1 MHTLAFA
8 LNWEPELHGLV
19 VVVLALLL
27 LPGSVYLVLSTNL
40 GARVGFILAVAAF
53 FGWMALMGIVWTVY
67 GIGLKGNA
75 NSWKVKETVA
85 GNIAQSANPV
95 LDGFPG
101 GWKKLPIDT
110 PETAEAA
117 AAADPTLAPPADSGK
132 TGPYTSSSD
141 YLPVAAY
148 ERGGEKYLPGWSN
161 PPNVIAIRHK
171 PHYFVLVVQKTLKQ
185 QTAPGQAPPKAAVDP
200 TQPQTAVMMVR
211 DLGTLR
217 QPAAVLTGASL
228 ITFGVCCYV
237 LHRRDKQAWAARGS
251 ALEPA
256 GKG

>member
-8 LNWEPELHGLV
+8 LNWDPELHGLL
-19 VVVLALLL
+19 VVLLALIL
-27 LPGSVYLVLSTNL
+27 LPGTVYLVLSTNL

-67 GIGLKGNA
+67 GIGLKGNPNA
-75 NSWKVKETVA
+75 WKVQTMVV
-85 GNIAQSANPV
+85 GDVAQSANPV
-95 LDGFPG
+95 LDGFPNA
-101 GWKKLPIDT
+101 WKKLDLGT
-110 PETAEAA
+110 PEVAEAG

-132 TGPYTSSSD
+132 TGPYTGSSD
-141 YLPVAAY
+141 YLPVGAY
-148 ERGGEKYLPGWSN
+148 DKGGEKYLPGWSH
-161 PPNVIAIRHK
+161 PPNVVAVLHK
-171 PHYFVLVVQKTLKQ
+171 PHYFVLVVQKVLKQ
-185 QTAPGQAPPKAAVDP
+185 PTVPGQAPPKAIVDP
-200 TQPQTAVMMVR
+200 NAPQTAVLMTR

-237 LHRRDKQAWAARGS
+237 LHRRDKQAWAARGT